1 MAQLEKKRVGEKVSI
16 KERRRSVGKS
26 KKQADP
32 SASKQNPDSPGS
44 QAVVGIQTGAEEV
57 SEASS
62 VDRIRDIIF
71 GNQMQDYERRFARL
85 EERIMQE
92 IGELRENAGNRLD
105 SLETYINKEV
115 ESVNDRIK
123 AEQDKRAETVNKVAK
138 ELKDAVKSITKNIER
153 LEEKLG
159 KDSHEL
165 RQQLLDQSKNLSSE
179 IQKKY
184 KEVSAALDQAA
195 LELRDE
201 KVDRAMLSE
210 LLMEMAVRISSEMAE
225 KFNLAADRLRNG

>member
-1 MAQLEKKRVGEKVSI
+1 MTQLDGNCVAKKVSK

-26 KKQADP
+26 KKKVDP
-32 SASKQNPDSPGS
+32 STSKQNPESPGS
-44 QAVVGIQTGAEEV
+44 QAAVGIQTSAEEV
-57 SEASS
+57 SEAGS

-92 IGELRENAGNRLD
+92 IGNLREDTDNRID
-105 SLETYINKEV
+105 SIETYINKEV

-123 AEQDKRAETVNKVAK
+123 AEQDKRTEAVNKVAK
-138 ELKDAVKSITKNIER
+138 ELKDAVKSITNNIER
-153 LEEKLG
+153 LDEKQG

-165 RQQLLDQSKNLSSE
+165 RQQLLDQSKNLSGE
-179 IQKKY
+179 INKKY
-184 KEVSAALDQAA
+184 KEVSAALDQAVR
-195 LELRDE
+195 ELRDD

-210 LLMEMAVRISSEMAE
+210 ILMEMAVRISSEMAE